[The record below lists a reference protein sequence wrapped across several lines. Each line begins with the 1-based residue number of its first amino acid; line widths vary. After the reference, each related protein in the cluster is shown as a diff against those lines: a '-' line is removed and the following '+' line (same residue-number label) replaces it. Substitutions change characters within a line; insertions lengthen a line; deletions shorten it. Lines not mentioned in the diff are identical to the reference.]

1 MALNQVFDMF
11 SFGTGPNARYLFIVF
26 ISVISAIIFLL
37 IFKKTSNQRK
47 IKYHKD
53 KIFGN
58 MLQMPLYKDKC
69 GMLVLS
75 ILNILKHNL
84 LYLKQ
89 MLIPFVFICIPLILL
104 TVQINNRCGYK
115 PLEVNQRFIIR
126 VDLDANAIQDPLPA
140 VIEKVY
146 CETSPKIVL
155 ETPPL
160 RIETEGSVFWRAR
173 MVESIQN
180 GQPYLR
186 IGVQGSDRIIEKT
199 TVTDYRHK
207 RFSPVKGKWSL
218 WNELFNNA
226 ERFLADDAFFEFI
239 SIDYHRASYAFLFW
253 SVDAIILYFLLT
265 LLFAFAVKSFLK
277 VTI

>member
-1 MALNQVFDMF
+1 MMLNRFFDVLYV
-11 SFGTGPNARYLFIVF
+11 GAVPNARYLFIVF
-26 ISVISAIIFLL
+26 MSLISAIIFLL

-58 MLQMPLYKDKC
+58 ILQMPLYKDKF

-75 ILNILKHNL
+75 ILNILKHNV

-89 MLIPFVFICIPLILL
+89 TLIPLVFICIPLILF

-115 PLEVNQRFIIR
+115 PLAVGQRFIMR
-126 VDLDANAIQDPLPA
+126 VDVDANAIQDSLPT
-140 VIEKVY
+140 VIENVY
-146 CETSPKIVL
+146 CEPSPEIVL

-160 RIETEGSVFWRAR
+160 RIETEGNVFWRAR
-173 MVESIQN
+173 VAELPQN

-186 IGVQGSDRIIEKT
+186 IGVQGSDRLIEKAI
-199 TVTDYRHK
+199 VTDYGYE
-207 RFSPVKGKWSL
+207 RFSPAKGKWSF
-218 WNELFNNA
+218 WNGLLNNA
-226 ERFLADDAFFEFI
+226 EGFLADDAFFEVV

-265 LLFAFAVKSFLK
+265 LIFALALKPFVK

>member
-1 MALNQVFDMF
+1 MTLNRFFDVLYV
-11 SFGTGPNARYLFIVF
+11 GAGPNARYLFIVLM
-26 ISVISAIIFLL
+26 SLISAIIFLL

-58 MLQMPLYKDKC
+58 MLQMPLYKDKF

-89 MLIPFVFICIPLILL
+89 TLIPLVFICIPLILF

-115 PLEVNQRFIIR
+115 PLEVNQRFIMR
-126 VDLDANAIQDPLPA
+126 VDLDANAIQDSLPA
-140 VIEKVY
+140 VIENVY
-146 CETSPKIVL
+146 CEPSPEIVL

-160 RIETEGSVFWRAR
+160 RIETEGNVFWRAR
-173 MVESIQN
+173 VAELPQN
-180 GQPYLR
+180 SQPYLR
-186 IGVQGSDRIIEKT
+186 IGVQGSDRLIEKT
-199 TVTDYRHK
+199 IVTDYRYE
-207 RFSPVKGKWSL
+207 RFSPAKGKWSF
-218 WNELFNNA
+218 WNGLFNNA
-226 ERFLADDAFFEFI
+226 EGFLADDAFFEFV

-265 LLFAFAVKSFLK
+265 LIFALALKPFVK